1 MGLLVIRISD
11 SNENITISKE
21 IFAQK
26 LTLIRTTIYKD
37 TQTGGQTYNGSV
49 FVDLDFFNG
58 FEVTTN
64 LNDNFLLLPVSDS
77 IDLQT
82 SQYAQE
88 FNSEDIRPSFNVKT
102 YFIDATGK
110 YTLAPIGAAGNGVI
124 KYIDLYF
131 QVSSQFD
138 YNQY

>member
-1 MGLLVIRISD
+1 MGLLVIRISNK
-11 SNENITISKE
+11 NENISISKE

-26 LTLIRTTIYKD
+26 LVLIRTSIYKD
-37 TQTGGQTYNGSV
+37 ATAGISYNGSV

-64 LNDNFLLLPVSDS
+64 LNDNFLNLPVSDS

-82 SQYAQE
+82 EQYAQE
-88 FNSEDIRPSFNVKT
+88 FNSEDIRAGFNVKT
-102 YFIDATGK
+102 YYLDNNGK
-110 YTLAPIGAAGNGVI
+110 YELAPIGGGSAGEI
-124 KYIDLYF
+124 KYIDLFF